1 MWKVRTEKGKVHP
14 CVTVQDGSLFC
25 VYSTYSSDPTCSK
38 KKKKKSWQPL
48 WFCVFSKH
56 NIYVAKRRL
65 MEKKKK
71 VQRVVCVAIATPA
84 AWFRVTL
91 MGRPGEFFIQPRG
104 AGRATIL
111 ADYNLWERERER
123 ESESRR
129 VTFRSQIQPPSGFW
143 WTLPQKRR
151 HFLSVLLH
159 FTVSLCKA
167 PWIVW
172 NDCTKKK
179 LYCLESNLN
188 RSQSIVSK
196 QWDKYLN
203 KLWCVQKQPW
213 ERWTHKAN
221 YNLVDTSTVRTEFM
235 PF

>member
-1 MWKVRTEKGKVHP
+1 MCNRSGRLIVLCVQYIQFWPDLQQKKRKKVGNRCDFVFLVNITFTLLSVDWWK
-14 CVTVQDGSLFC
+14 
-25 VYSTYSSDPTCSK
+25 
-38 KKKKKSWQPL
+38 
-48 WFCVFSKH
+48 
-56 NIYVAKRRL
+56 
-65 MEKKKK
+65 KKKK

-111 ADYNLWERERER
+111 ADYNLWERER